1 MGHEMV
7 TKALENDTLRIKLIV
22 TITQKKKKKEGK
34 IKVPIIP
41 LARPCKSWS
50 NGLASSRKLK
60 TWVSL

>member
-7 TKALENDTLRIKLIV
+7 TKALENDTLRLLIV
-22 TITQKKKKKEGK
+22 TITQKKKKRERK
-34 IKVPIIP
+34 IKAPIIP